1 MRHSSLSELFGYF
14 DKHPR
19 DIAYAG
25 PAGYRTARRSYRWV
39 AETSAR
45 LARDLEARGVVP
57 GDRILLWGPNSG
69 EWAAAF
75 WGIIVRG
82 AVVVP
87 IDWASTPDFARR
99 VAQQVNAKVVISGR
113 KQEPLNQAIPT
124 LALEDLPS
132 IVAQHSAGSPGAR
145 YASPSLDRSAIAEIV
160 FTSGT
165 TAEPKGVV
173 LTHGNILAN
182 FEPIEGEIQKYLKYE
197 WPFHPIRF
205 LNLLPLSHVFGQFLG
220 LFLPAV
226 LGGTVMFQDSL
237 NPADVARII
246 RRERISVLVAV
257 PRMLESMRNKIER
270 DFAARG
276 RAEWFSKQLD
286 IASRESGLRRW
297 WRFRKIHSEFGFKF
311 WALICGGATLPTETE
326 SFWNKMA
333 FAVVQG
339 YGMTETASL
348 ISLNHPFRPGAGS
361 IGKVLQGSNVKLD
374 ETGEILVRGESV
386 ATGYW
391 RDAGMDVAP
400 SGDEQWFHTGD
411 IGGKDSEGNLY
422 FKGRRKNVIVTA
434 AGMNVYPEDLEA
446 ALRRQPEI
454 RDCIVLAVERDG
466 NADACAAI
474 LLRTSQTDAAGAVD
488 RANQS
493 LAEYQRIRRWLV
505 WPEADFPRTSTGK
518 PRTDVIAA
526 RIASDEDHSS
536 AGTQGLADLIA
547 RFGVSPREGTA
558 GELSPAARLEADLG
572 LSSLDRVELIS
583 ALEDRYQVTLNEAA
597 FSGETTVADLA
608 KLLQETTPRVAQE
621 YNAYPLW
628 PQRWPVTWIRAFVY
642 TLLAW
647 PATHI
652 LAHPSVRGREKL
664 RKFKDYKGPVVVVSN
679 HMKYDIG
686 FVLAAL
692 PLRYRYSL
700 AVAMDGERLRAMRHP
715 PAIRRFWGGWL
726 DRLTAF
732 LMTLIFN
739 VFGLPRVSGYRDAF
753 HFAGE
758 SVDRGYSILIYP
770 EGWGTTDGLIHPFK
784 TGVGLLA
791 LNLNIPVL
799 PMRIE
804 GMWAIAERNRFWAKP
819 GQVRVTI
826 GEPVRFPPG
835 TPPEEI
841 AKQLQQIISALG
853 DTPDRS

>member
-1 MRHSSLSELFGYF
+1 MRHSSLAELLTYF

-19 DIAYAG
+19 DIAYAA
-25 PAGYRTARRSYRWV
+25 PAGYRTARRPYRWV

-45 LARDLEARGVVP
+45 LARELESRGIAP
-57 GDRILLWGPNSG
+57 GDRVLLWGTNSA

-75 WGIIVRG
+75 WGIILRG

-87 IDWASTPDFARR
+87 MDWGSTLEFAQR
-99 VAQQVNAKVVISGR
+99 VAGQVGAKVIISGR
-113 KQEPLNQAIPT
+113 GQDPLDPAIST
-124 LALEDLPS
+124 IVLEDLAS
-132 IVAQHSAGSPGAR
+132 TVAHNSAGTLGAR
-145 YASPSLDRSAIAEIV
+145 YASPALDRSAVAEIV

-182 FEPIEGEIQKYLKYE
+182 FEPIESEIQKYLKYE

-226 LGGTVMFQDSL
+226 LGGTVLFQDSL
-237 NPADVARII
+237 NPADISRVI

-270 DFAARG
+270 DFAAKG
-276 RAEWFSKQLD
+276 QLEWFTRQLA
-286 IASRESGLRRW
+286 IATKKGGFGRW
-297 WRFRKIHSEFGFKF
+297 WRFRRIHSEFGWKF
-311 WALICGGATLPTETE
+311 WALICGGATLPAETE
-326 SFWNKMA
+326 AFWNQLG

-348 ISLNHPFRPGAGS
+348 ISLNHPFRPGTGS
-361 IGKVLQGSNVKLD
+361 IGKVLPGSKVKLD
-374 ETGEILVRGESV
+374 DTGEILVRGESV

-391 RDAGMDVAP
+391 RGGGIEAASSDE
-400 SGDEQWFHTGD
+400 EQWFHTGD
-411 IGGKDSEGNLY
+411 IGEKDAEGQLY

-454 RDCIVLAVERDG
+454 RDCIVLPVERDG
-466 NADACAAI
+466 NADAFAAI
-474 LLRTSQTDAAGAVD
+474 LLRPSQTDPAGAVD

-505 WPEADFPRTSTGK
+505 WPEADFPRTTTGK
-518 PRTDVIAA
+518 PRSDVIAA
-526 RIASDEDHSS
+526 RIASGEDRG
-536 AGTQGLADLIA
+536 APGTQGLADLIA
-547 RFGVSPREGTA
+547 RLGGSARDKKA
-558 GELSPAARLEADLG
+558 GELLPEARLEADLG

-583 ALEDRYQVTLNEAA
+583 ALEDRYQVTLNEAL
-597 FSGETTVADLA
+597 FSGDTTVADLT
-608 KLLQETTPRVAQE
+608 KLLHQTKPRVAE
-621 YNAYPLW
+621 DYNAYPLW
-628 PQRWPVTWIRAFVY
+628 PQRWPNTWIRAILY
-642 TLLAW
+642 TLFAW

-652 LAHPSVRGREKL
+652 LAHPRVRGRENL
-664 RKFKDYKGPVVVVSN
+664 GRLKDYRGPVIVVSN

-692 PLRYRYSL
+692 PIRYRYGL

-715 PAIRRFWGGWL
+715 PPGRGFWGGWL
-726 DRLTAF
+726 DRFNAF
-732 LMTLIFN
+732 LMTLMFN
-739 VFGLPRVSGYRDAF
+739 VFGLPRVSGYREAF
-753 HFAGE
+753 RFVGE

-770 EGWGTTDGLIHPFK
+770 EGWGTLDGRIHPFK

-804 GMWAIAERNRFWAKP
+804 GMWAIAEKKRFWAWP
-819 GQVRVTI
+819 GQVRVTL
-826 GEPVRFPPG
+826 GEPIQFSTG
-835 TPPEEI
+835 TPAEEI
-841 AKQLQQIISALG
+841 AKWLEQIVAGLG
-853 DTPDRS
+853 DTPDLS